1 MLYNGI
7 GLLSAKGSST
17 SGRVE
22 KNLSAL
28 DSIIKNRN
36 SNRRHSRAQERKD
49 YERESTNI
57 TKYRQKMA
65 DESLKDHKNK
75 RTVELKCA
83 ERRIE
88 LEDAGLSDKDIEEQ
102 VRTYRVL
109 LCERYP
115 LSQQSCDDEVTSRT
129 ERQKASELSAISST
143 NYVPRHTEGRIKR
156 R

>member
-22 KNLSAL
+22 KNLSTL
-28 DSIIKNRN
+28 DSSIKNRN
-36 SNRRHSRAQERKD
+36 SDRHSRARGRKN
-49 YERESTNI
+49 YGRETTNVS
-57 TKYRQKMA
+57 KYRQQMA
-65 DESLKDHKNK
+65 KESLKDHKDK
-75 RTVELKCA
+75 RAVEVKCA

-88 LEDAGLSDKDIEEQ
+88 LEDAGLNEKEIDEQ
-102 VRTYRVL
+102 VDAYRVL
-109 LCERYP
+109 LSERYSLTQ
-115 LSQQSCDDEVTSRT
+115 LSCEVEVTSSTKR
-129 ERQKASELSAISST
+129 EEAPEPRDVAST